1 MNTIH
6 VLSIGNSFSEDAQ
19 AYLHDLA
26 ASQGVSIESANLFI
40 GGCSLERHF
49 RNMHSQRK
57 DYMLQING
65 HRAVGFYVNLE
76 EALTARSWDYITL
89 QQASPGSHREE
100 SYAPYLGELAAY
112 VRRLCPKARILI
124 HQTWG
129 YETGSLRLEQQ
140 GYQTFGEMFRQVKL
154 CYEKAALSI
163 GADGIIPA
171 GEAFSHAL
179 NLGLAQVHRDTY
191 HAKLGVGRFILALV
205 WYGYLTGA
213 DVRAVDFHR
222 FAEPVSEEEYRI
234 AIDAAHH
241 ALNGQ

>member
-1 MNTIH
+1 MNSIH

-19 AYLHDLA
+19 TYLHDLA
-26 ASQGVSIESANLFI
+26 ESQGIRIESVNLYI

-57 DYMLQING
+57 EYLLEVNG
-65 HRAVGFYVNLE
+65 HRADGFYVNLQ
-76 EALTARSWDYITL
+76 EALTARAWDVITL
-89 QQASPGSHREE
+89 QQASPESHKKE
-100 SYAPYLGELAAY
+100 SYTPYLEELAAY
-112 VRRLCPKARILI
+112 VRRLCPKAKLLI

-140 GYQTFGEMFRQVKL
+140 GYQTFEEMFLQVKL

-163 GADGIIPA
+163 GADGIIPC
-171 GEAFSHAL
+171 GEAFRYALSH
-179 NLGLAQVHRDTY
+179 GIRQVHRDTF
-191 HAKLGVGRFILALV
+191 HAKLGVGRFLLALV
-205 WYGYLTGA
+205 WYGCLTGA
-213 DVRAVDFHR
+213 DIRAVEFHR

-241 ALNGQ
+241 ALNRQ